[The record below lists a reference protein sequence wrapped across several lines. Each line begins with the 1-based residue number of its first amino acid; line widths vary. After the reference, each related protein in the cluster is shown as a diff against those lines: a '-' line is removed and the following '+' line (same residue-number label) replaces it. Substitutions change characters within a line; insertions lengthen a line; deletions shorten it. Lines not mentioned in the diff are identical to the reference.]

1 MALGNSGIAAAR
13 QELSTVGAKVVAAR
27 SSNQN
32 FIKLYNDQNFQKFVA
47 ETNKGAVIN
56 QQLQQLSKWIDS
68 MCDTIES
75 MKSKTESYLSQQES
89 LNK

>member
-32 FIKLYNDQNFQKFVA
+32 FQKFVA
-47 ETNKGAVIN
+47 ETNKGSVIN